1 MLENKEKIILEIASL
16 SHDKWRSTVSPEDVE
31 DHINNIDFDEL
42 PDDWKNE
49 NISSAEIALD
59 QVLLQVKNE
68 GEFDNNFIESSARVL
83 HQKWL
88 ERNNENIPYE
98 DLTEKDKEK
107 DRIFIKIAIE
117 IYGKYSSN

>member
-1 MLENKEKIILEIASL
+1 MFNKEKIILEIASL

-59 QVLLQVKNE
+59 QVLLQVKNG
-68 GEFDNNFIESSARVL
+68 GECDDNFMESSARIL

>member
-1 MLENKEKIILEIASL
+1 MSDKEKIILEIASL

-49 NISSAEIALD
+49 NISSAEISLG
-59 QVLLQVKNE
+59 QVVLQVKNE
-68 GEFDNNFIESSARVL
+68 GEFDNNFIESSAKVL

-88 ERNNENIPYE
+88 ERNKENIPYE
-98 DLTEKDKEK
+98 VLTEKDKEK
-107 DRIFIKIAIE
+107 DRIFIKTAIE
-117 IYGKYSSN
+117 VYRKYSNN

>member
-16 SHDKWRSTVSPEDVE
+16 SHDKWRSTVSPKDVE

-42 PDDWKNE
+42 PDDWKSE

-59 QVLLQVKNE
+59 QVLLRVKNG
-68 GEFDNNFIESSARVL
+68 GEFDDNFIESSARIL

-88 ERNNENIPYE
+88 ERNKENIPYE
-98 DLTEKDKEK
+98 ELTEKDKEK
-107 DRIFIKIAIE
+107 DRIFIKTAIE
-117 IYGKYSSN
+117 VYRKYYIS